1 VSLRKRAHYLKNF
14 FKTTA
19 RRRAAGSRKERRPN
33 FEHWFL
39 MKRFWAVLALAGTI
53 AFLILIQADHER
65 KKSIERLSEWRVPQS
80 ALLM

>member
-1 VSLRKRAHYLKNF
+1 
-14 FKTTA
+14 
-19 RRRAAGSRKERRPN
+19 
-33 FEHWFL
+33 

-53 AFLILIQADHER
+53 AFLILFQADHER